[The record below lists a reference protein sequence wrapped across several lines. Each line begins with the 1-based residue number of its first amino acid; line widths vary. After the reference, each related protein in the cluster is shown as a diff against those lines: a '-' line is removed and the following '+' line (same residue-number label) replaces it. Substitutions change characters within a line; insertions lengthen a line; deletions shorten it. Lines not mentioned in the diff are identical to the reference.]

1 MLLDDRSGRRIK
13 LHGLRVLQETIA
25 TGSMAKAARTL
36 GMTQPAV
43 SYAINEME
51 QTLGVSL
58 FDRGPQ
64 GVLPTA
70 FGEALAQR
78 SVAIFNEL
86 RQGLHDIAFL
96 ADPAAGEIRI
106 GATPPMS
113 AVAGAAIDRLIR
125 RHPRM
130 SFHLVVEPTESLM
143 RELHRRGIELVVSRM
158 AEPIAPR
165 GTAAEIL
172 FYDRLAVIAGKTNPW
187 ARKRRLKLASHGWTV
202 GATATC
208 RVPRTD
214 HPLRLRGAGSCPA
227 ACSRHA
233 LLDLHAGEPRRPGFL
248 PDDPPR
254 DDADRAPPVDGA
266 AGGALRR
273 HQSDRPDETEGPRAQ
288 PGCGSVHAGNSGR
301 REVIGPRPRQA
312 GGDVSDDADDAAA
325 RRPVRSLTWID

>member
-1 MLLDDRSGRRIK
+1 MLPEDRSGRRIK

-25 TGSMAKAARTL
+25 TGSMAKAARAL

-51 QTLGVSL
+51 QTLGVAL

-187 ARKRRLKLASHGWTV
+187 ARKRRLELADLMDGPWVLPSPGGFLGPMIRSAFEARGLVPPRAAVTVSSTYTLASLAALGSFLTIHPETMLRV
-202 GATATC
+202 PTEHPLLTALPVVLSGATN
-208 RVPRTD
+208 PIG
-214 HPLRLRGAGSCPA
+214 LMRLK
-227 ACSRHA
+227 
-233 LLDLHAGEPRRPGFL
+233 
-248 PDDPPR
+248 
-254 DDADRAPPVDGA
+254 DRAPSPVA
-266 AGGALRR
+266 ALFTQEIRDVVKSLGLGR
-273 HQSDRPDETEGPRAQ
+273 
-288 PGCGSVHAGNSGR
+288 GR
-301 REVIGPRPRQA
+301 RA
-312 GGDVSDDADDAAA
+312 G
-325 RRPVRSLTWID
+325 T